1 MAYES
6 PIVPLDWLV
15 EDDFAILQWLG
26 ERDIVTTPKVLAY
39 ELDIGYS
46 QIRKRLHELENR
58 NLIRHPSQTEVPNGV
73 SATGVY
79 LITELGKRIA
89 SGELTIN
96 EMREL
101 AQDGAFNRDV
111 SESDK

>member
-1 MAYES
+1 MSYES
-6 PIVPLDWLV
+6 TIVPLDWLV
-15 EDDFAILQWLG
+15 EDDFAILQWLA

-58 NLIRHPSQTEVPNGV
+58 NLVRRPVDREVPNGV

-79 LITELGKRIA
+79 MITDLGKQIA

-101 AQDGAFNRDV
+101 AEEGAFTPDDT
-111 SESDK
+111 ETDP

>member
-1 MAYES
+1 MAYGNRF
-6 PIVPLDWLV
+6 VPLDWLV
-15 EDDFAILQWLG
+15 EDDFAILQWLA

-46 QIRKRLHELENR
+46 QIRKRLQVLEER
-58 NLIRHPSQTEVPNGV
+58 NLVRRPEEPEVPNGV
-73 SATGVY
+73 SASGVY
-79 LITELGKRIA
+79 MVTKLGKRIA

-101 AQDGAFNRDV
+101 AEQGAFEPDV
-111 SESDK
+111 GDH